1 MLSQKLQD
9 DLMTAY
15 QKVYEEKRGHAAGSD
30 DTEKQA
36 SQLASDVRYKAKG
49 KIPEGASE
57 EEKRKIFLQIL
68 AASPA
73 PNVVKSMAKEK
84 LLGEE
89 VVHEKFGLKTAAKKL
104 TSLDKKLQ
112 NVTKEKVKQKAKD
125 VVFGRKDGKG
135 ISVMGT
141 TNKGKLV
148 RAAAGGTAAY
158 MIGRKG
164 EADAN
169 INRSNT
175 YRSLVDQGFKPKS
188 NITPLSSRSVK
199 YEEVVNEM
207 RFDDGKEG
215 KEKRKEALRKKRG
228 LTKDQM
234 DKHPQFK
241 VKEGTSYGIYKG
253 DGVMKIGKKE
263 EEKAPRKQKGAMA
276 YDGPNKERSEAADR
290 VLAKTKK
297 KREEK
302 KKMKEEYVNEMAGM
316 AKKVSGMKKK
326 VGGAAKRSMPKS
338 PAPISKPKITP
349 NRKPIDPMS
358 IATKAAAVGTGVG
371 LGMAY
376 KKTQD
381 QNESAGE
388 TIGEMKEKSKPKDK
402 NPQNMALPKGVK
414 SGVNYQT
421 MTQSYKP
428 VGNIFNEKK
437 MDPVGAED
445 KDIDND
451 GDHDSTD
458 KYLLKRRKAIGKA
471 IAKKRGKVK
480 EGFSA
485 WRIDLDFNEQVKK

>member
-15 QKVYEEKRGHAAGSD
+15 QKVYEEKRGHAAGAD

-89 VVHEKFGLKTAAKKL
+89 VVHEKYGLQMIKKLGKRAGELDARLGTKKFAKNQAARKQEIGDRLVGKTAL
-104 TSLDKKLQ
+104 
-112 NVTKEKVKQKAKD
+112 
-125 VVFGRKDGKG
+125 GR
-135 ISVMGT
+135 V
-141 TNKGKLV
+141 V
-148 RAAAGGTAAY
+148 RAGAIGASGMA
-158 MIGRKG
+158 IGRAM

-175 YRSLVDQGFKPKS
+175 YRDLVKQDFKPQS
-188 NITPLSSRSVK
+188 NIKPLSSRSVK
-199 YEEVVNEM
+199 YEEVVHEM

-228 LTKDQM
+228 MTKAQM

-241 VKEGTSYGIYKG
+241 DDDVKEGKMPEGLKKYLEKKQGKKEDKKDVKEGSAYGIYKG

-290 VLAKTKK
+290 VLAKAKK

-302 KKMKEEYVNEMAGM
+302 KKMKEEYVSEM
-316 AKKVSGMKKK
+316 KVKQ
-326 VGGAAKRSMPKS
+326 VV
-338 PAPISKPKITP
+338 KPKP
-349 NRKPIDPMS
+349 AR
-358 IATKAAAVGTGVG
+358 
-371 LGMAY
+371 
-376 KKTQD
+376 
-381 QNESAGE
+381 
-388 TIGEMKEKSKPKDK
+388 

-414 SGVNYQT
+414 SGVNYQI
-421 MTQSYKP
+421 MAQSYVP

-437 MDPVGAED
+437 MDPVGSED

-451 GDHDSTD
+451 GDHDKTD
-458 KYLLKRRKAIGKA
+458 KYLLNRRKAISKA